1 MSGLP
6 AGRVGQGGRRRV
18 RALVGVLGAH
28 AVAAAVL
35 GVTAGAV
42 WAALVPQVTVQRVPG
57 GLLLDERSGA
67 ASYAFDGW
75 FGVVAV
81 AGGLL
86 LGIASVPAVRRHG
99 WRVVPV
105 TAAAA
110 LAAGLVQWWV
120 GTRLDRGGATVPG
133 ASGDSTGQRVALA
146 LSLSGHA
153 ALALWPLATCVVLV
167 AVSLLAPG
175 LLDAS
180 VSTHRSPRGDRR
192 RGDGQGA
199 GGGLDHGRDGGAR
212 PAGSRWRAPG
222 RR

>member
-1 MSGLP
+1 MSRWA
-6 AGRVGQGGRRRV
+6 AGRVGQGGGRRV
-18 RALVGVLGAH
+18 RALAGVLGLH
-28 AVAAAVL
+28 AAAAVVL
-35 GVTAGAV
+35 GVSAGAV

-75 FGVVAV
+75 FAVVAV
-81 AGGLL
+81 VGGLL
-86 LGIASVPAVRRHG
+86 LGIGSVPAVRRRG
-99 WRVVPV
+99 WPVVPV

-120 GTRLDRGGATVPG
+120 GGRLDRGGATVPG
-133 ASGDSTGQRVALA
+133 AAPGSTGQRVALA

-153 ALALWPLATCVVLV
+153 ALALWPLAACFVLV

-180 VSTHRSPRGDRR
+180 VSAHRP
-192 RGDGQGA
+192 
-199 GGGLDHGRDGGAR
+199 
-212 PAGSRWRAPG
+212 PG